1 MSLPDNN
8 PSPVLIESSRRN
20 DAGPQAGSQPSA
32 WIAHELVNL
41 LDGSL
46 RNLGLAMSNLQ
57 SKPAEPSQHTDG
69 ADPLE
74 RLQLADH
81 ALRQM
86 SALVR
91 RWMDQAA
98 DVTPT
103 HDTFQTLAQAVEQA
117 VGLLA
122 DAAAQRGIDVYV
134 SLSDEVSPIP
144 AGAIYPILINALR
157 NSIQAINGVPI
168 NPDGQ
173 CPTSGRIKIEGRLR
187 EGSIE
192 LEVRDDGPGLDDAML
207 DDQGRFKFGKTTKPD
222 GHGIGLLL
230 CRDIAAGLGGEL
242 ILANHSPRGA
252 VLTLRYP
259 VKSLQSTSPRVDT
272 RR

>member
-1 MSLPDNN
+1 MSRQDNN
-8 PSPVLIESSRRN
+8 PSPVLIESSQHHS
-20 DAGPQAGSQPSA
+20 DTKPQAGSQPSA
-32 WIAHELVNL
+32 WIAHELANL

-46 RNLGLAMSNLQ
+46 RNIGLAMSNLPT
-57 SKPAEPSQHTDG
+57 KPAGQSQHTDG
-69 ADPLE
+69 ANPLE

-86 SALVR
+86 AALVR
-91 RWMDQAA
+91 RWMDQVVDATA
-98 DVTPT
+98 T
-103 HDTFQTLAQAVEQA
+103 HEKLQTLGQAVKQA
-117 VGLLA
+117 VRLLT
-122 DAAAQRGIDVYV
+122 DAAAQRGVDVYV
-134 SLSDEVSPIP
+134 SLSDEVSRIP

-157 NSIQAINGVPI
+157 NSIQAINSVPI

-173 CPTSGRIKIEGRLR
+173 CPTSGRIKIEGRLHD
-187 EGSIE
+187 GSIE

-242 ILANHSPRGA
+242 VLCESFVAWCGIDAAISVAGA
-252 VLTLRYP
+252 CLT
-259 VKSLQSTSPRVDT
+259 
-272 RR
+272 